1 MRDGV
6 VGRTTYYVMQNPLF
20 SPWVENGLQIATFGS
35 LRCSNNKGVVTRK
48 DVAICKGLA
57 DYQSNQ
63 QV

>member
-6 VGRTTYYVMQNPLF
+6 VGRTSVLHDVESPF
-20 SPWVENGLQIATFGS
+20 SPWVENGLQIPTFGS
-35 LRCSNNKGVVTRK
+35 LRCSNNSGVVTRK
-48 DVAICKGLA
+48 EVVICKGLA